1 MKKILFLIT
10 VLISVLLLASCTML
24 LPMMQ
29 HTCTDAN
36 GDTKCD
42 TCGGYVAPAACTS
55 HVDANNDGLCD
66 KTGCGATVLMEMED
80 VVFKDMTKVYNG
92 KPYTISVKGAPDDAE
107 IEYSMENTQ
116 TNAGTYEITAYITA
130 DGYEDFEITATL
142 KINPK
147 PISIEWGENG
157 PFPSNG
163 KQPAIDYKLSGVI
176 AGDDADVNLNFGKC
190 DFTTEGTFEVT
201 ATAQNPNYTIKSAK
215 GANKTEFIMGS
226 NNHTVTFVSGVEGK
240 DIEPETVPDGETVDS
255 PGTFFNKGY
264 TLLGWF
270 NGETEWNFENPVT
283 ESITL
288 TAKWRIEEYSI
299 NYYLCGGTN
308 ASDNPTKYTVET
320 GINLSAPKKEGCIF
334 LGWYEDSVYYNP
346 LSATAPGEKVNNV
359 NLYAKWATADYD
371 EVVTGATLDDSFVLG
386 EYLSGGKYR
395 YTLTANLDTL
405 GEDGVIYIGKGR
417 ETVDGSYLKITAT
430 EISVCTNTA
439 EGTDTESHSHYR
451 TLRGYIVVEI
461 VTNKGKAT
469 VSVRTADG
477 ELNNNF
483 GFAGKNGEIF
493 AAAENVTLSDVSF
506 AWSAVG
512 YGESVWML
520 TDSETSY
527 DNQDSWAKNL
537 FDSGFLEAN
546 LISAKGADSTA
557 VLAAFKSA
565 LNKAVPVYAVWSFA
579 KESGADYDANL
590 AAFIALCKENNITP
604 ILTTQLEAVDS
615 QNKAKNEAVIASG
628 ERYID
633 FASLE
638 SYSGIYEGKYT
649 ELGRVSLYSK
659 FLIDFPEIITPNTP
673 LKSASAELL
682 NAENSRL
689 EVGNNKVKDGKFMV
703 FSANIDGE
711 LAADQ
716 KIIFGHGYLSTYA
729 AWIEVNG
736 SQIISYSQGAKAE
749 SAPSTSAKKH
759 ELTIKNYI
767 TVIITSDREGV
778 GNTITVV
785 TDGGSFS
792 RAWSGNPCN
801 GKIEVI
807 VEGAELTNAEAHWTC
822 QKYDAPIW
830 IFGASYFSLGDP
842 ARWPQ
847 YMYLDGLADEILI
860 VGRGGLNTTGGL
872 LELEDALKHGTPK
885 YIIWG
890 YGMNDGVDSENAIKQ
905 VTYNNHITFLEI
917 CKKNNIEPIFIS
929 SVNCTD
935 NFHSY
940 KIDYVANRLEDFA
953 NYDYRVASLPHAV
966 NGYEPGSTW
975 YDGMLSS
982 DGIHPTKLGARS
994 FYLELLCQFPELLI
1008 GADSVVKS
1016 AKSDT
1021 LSAGNTLKIEGTPE
1035 YIDGAEMAFTLTAD
1049 FDGRLEGAIE
1059 IGNGKGVEGGSWV
1072 VITEDTIE
1080 VHRTIAGEDV
1090 IVKSAENEIPLK
1102 ELLMLRIIVRNNT
1115 ANIAFVSSG
1124 DDTPARS
1131 VLFSVE
1137 ADWSYAG
1144 DVFVTSDTTKLNNV
1158 YFNFVTE

>member
-1 MKKILFLIT
+1 MKKILFLVT
-10 VLISVLLLASCTML
+10 VLAMSLLLASCTML
-24 LPMMQ
+24 LPTMQ
-29 HTCTDAN
+29 HTCADVN

-42 TCGGYVAPAACTS
+42 TCGGYVAPTACTS

-66 KTGCGATVLMEMED
+66 KTGCGAAVLMEMED
-80 VVFKDMTKVYNG
+80 VIFKDMTKVYNG
-92 KPYTISVKGAPDDAE
+92 KPHTISVKGAPDDAE

-116 TNAGTYEITAYITA
+116 TDAGTYEITAYITA

-163 KQPAIDYKLSGVI
+163 KQPVIDYKLDGVI
-176 AGDDADVNLNFGKC
+176 AGDSVDVDLDFGKC

-201 ATAQNPNYTIKSAK
+201 ATTKNPNYMIKSAK

-255 PGTFFNKGY
+255 PGNFFNRGY

-270 NGETEWNFENPVT
+270 NGETEWDFENPVT

-288 TAKWRIEEYSI
+288 TAKWQLEEYSI
-299 NYYLCGGTN
+299 NYYLFGGTN

-346 LSATAPGEKVNNV
+346 LSATAPGEKINNV
-359 NLYAKWATADYD
+359 NLYAKWSDAEYD
-371 EVVTGATLDDSFVLG
+371 EVVTGASLDDTFVLG
-386 EYLSGGKYR
+386 KYLSGGKYK
-395 YTLTANLDTL
+395 YTFSASLDTL

-417 ETVDGSYLKITAT
+417 ETVDGSYIKITAG

-439 EGTDTESHSHYR
+439 DGTDTESHAHYR

-461 VTNKGKAT
+461 STNKGKAT

-477 ELNNNF
+477 EINNNF
-483 GFAGKNGEIF
+483 SFAGKNGEIF
-493 AAAENVTLSDVSF
+493 AAAENVTLSDVTF

-512 YGESVWML
+512 YSEPVWML

-527 DNQDSWAKNL
+527 DNHDSWAKDL
-537 FDSGFLEAN
+537 FDSGFLNAN
-546 LISAKGADSTA
+546 LISANGADSTD
-557 VLAAFKSA
+557 VLEAFKAA

-604 ILTTQLEAVDS
+604 VLTTQLEAVDS

-649 ELGRVSLYSK
+649 ELGRVSLYAKVLS
-659 FLIDFPEIITPNTP
+659 DFPEFMTPNTP

-682 NAENSRL
+682 NAENTTL

-703 FSANIDGE
+703 FSAKLDGE

-716 KIIFGHGYLSTYA
+716 KIILGHGYLSTYA
-729 AWIEVNG
+729 AWIEING
-736 SQIISYSQGAKAE
+736 EQVISYNRGAKGDPKAY
-749 SAPSTSAKKH
+749 AKSH
-759 ELTIKNYI
+759 GLTIKNYI
-767 TVIITSDREGV
+767 TVIITADSDGV
-778 GNTITVV
+778 GNIVTVV
-785 TDGGSFS
+785 TDGGSYERS
-792 RAWSGNPCN
+792 WSGSPCN

-807 VEGAELTNAEAHWTC
+807 VEGAQLTDVEAHWAC
-822 QKYDAPIW
+822 QNYDAPIW

-847 YMYLDGLADEILI
+847 YMYADGLSDEILI

-872 LELEDALKHGTPK
+872 LELEDALQHGTPK

-890 YGMNDGVDSENAIKQ
+890 YGMNDGKDSETGIKQ
-905 VTYNNHITFLEI
+905 VTYDNHIAFLEI
-917 CKKNNIEPIFIS
+917 CKKNDIEPIFIS

-935 NFHSY
+935 NFHSH
-940 KIDYVANRLEDFA
+940 KIDYVLNRLGDFA

-966 NGYEPGSTW
+966 DGYEPGSLW

-994 FYLELLCQFPELLI
+994 FYLELLCQFPELLM

-1021 LSAGNTLKIEGTPE
+1021 LNAGATLKIEGTPE
-1035 YIDGAEMAFTLTAD
+1035 YVDSGTMAFTLTAD
-1049 FDGRLEGAIE
+1049 FDSYLEGSLE
-1059 IGNGKGVEGGSWV
+1059 IGNGKGERVEPG
-1072 VITEDTIE
+1072 
-1080 VHRTIAGEDV
+1080 
-1090 IVKSAENEIPLK
+1090 L
-1102 ELLMLRIIVRNNT
+1102 
-1115 ANIAFVSSG
+1115 
-1124 DDTPARS
+1124 
-1131 VLFSVE
+1131 
-1137 ADWSYAG
+1137 
-1144 DVFVTSDTTKLNNV
+1144 
-1158 YFNFVTE
+1158 